1 MADDATRRLLRV
13 FGIAVTDCEDA
24 LDELEAAVGASREGL
39 DAARAVGAYAKAA
52 RELAAGGN
60 PAAPVL
66 AVAIIL
72 GLLLILVLELIGR
85 RVVSRPPTP

>member
-24 LDELEAAVGASREGL
+24 LDELEAAVGASREGP

-52 RELAAGGN
+52 RELAARWAEVG
-60 PAAPVL
+60 A
-66 AVAIIL
+66 
-72 GLLLILVLELIGR
+72 LLQGYQARALVVMESQLR
-85 RVVSRPPTP
+85 RA